1 MAGRSAPERLWPI
14 GTPPS
19 RFAPLF
25 DSGPA
30 ALVTAERAPGT
41 SHVAS
46 VALVLAARGR
56 EPAAPIPGVRR
67 SGARERPRSG
77 ATRRA
82 ASGGA
87 RVQGR
92 PGDRPEA
99 EVHGP
104 VGRQPPWAGRLE
116 GTRLERTGHRLPVPA
131 FDRAG
136 LAYDRAAV
144 PSGGSHVVPAVV
156 AHRAGRPRPHR
167 RP

>member
-41 SHVAS
+41 SDVAS

-56 EPAAPIPGVRR
+56 EPAAPVPGVCR
-67 SGARERPRSG
+67 SRATELPRSG

-82 ASGGA
+82 TPGGA
-87 RVQGR
+87 RLQSR
-92 PGDRPEA
+92 SRERQNREA
-99 EVHGP
+99 SRP
-104 VGRQPPWAGRLE
+104 VGR
-116 GTRLERTGHRLPVPA
+116 
-131 FDRAG
+131 
-136 LAYDRAAV
+136 
-144 PSGGSHVVPAVV
+144 
-156 AHRAGRPRPHR
+156 
-167 RP
+167 

>member
-41 SHVAS
+41 SDVAS

-56 EPAAPIPGVRR
+56 EPAAPVPGVCR
-67 SGARERPRSG
+67 SRARERPRSG

-82 ASGGA
+82 APRGA
-87 RVQGR
+87 PVQGR
-92 PGDRPEA
+92 SGDRAQAEA
-99 EVHGP
+99 HGA
-104 VGRQPPWAGRLE
+104 VGR
-116 GTRLERTGHRLPVPA
+116 
-131 FDRAG
+131 
-136 LAYDRAAV
+136 
-144 PSGGSHVVPAVV
+144 
-156 AHRAGRPRPHR
+156 
-167 RP
+167 